1 MEHFDFIKECLPELG
16 YEICLAGNVLDFC
29 ATILWFIVLIPQLLY
44 NFNRKSI
51 DGLNIITAWI
61 FYCISLLRTLWTF
74 RIESSYFDV
83 ASSIFVNFSLSIL
96 LLQFAYYSKAK
107 RIRKWLSFLAYLT
120 GTTGLICIDIF
131 LQPVAADVLDWAWAI
146 LCSALAFPQII
157 RNFKND
163 TADGQSYLC
172 IYIACFATTC
182 SFLSRVALLNDSIQ
196 PVIADFFLATN
207 LLLNLGQ
214 ILFFNARNNRR
225 KKNLQYL
232 TQENWQRFQKAR
244 KSSGDSYEDSSN
256 YNSRY
261 NSSRFVDY
269 EDDEEIEQE
278 EQRAFLINRS
288 GESISDDDEDKP
300 KPINM
305 KKVKAI
311 FSISVVVMIFLGF
324 LMFVFAFLFSW
335 KVFAV
340 FGWYSQLAPLIMLVT
355 ASVIFMVYFCSPPE
369 PEYDI
374 VNN

>member
-1 MEHFDFIKECLPELG
+1 M
-16 YEICLAGNVLDFC
+16 
-29 ATILWFIVLIPQLLY
+29 
-44 NFNRKSI
+44 
-51 DGLNIITAWI
+51 
-61 FYCISLLRTLWTF
+61 
-74 RIESSYFDV
+74 
-83 ASSIFVNFSLSIL
+83 
-96 LLQFAYYSKAK
+96 
-107 RIRKWLSFLAYLT
+107 
-120 GTTGLICIDIF
+120 
-131 LQPVAADVLDWAWAI
+131 
-146 LCSALAFPQII
+146 
-157 RNFKND
+157 
-163 TADGQSYLC
+163 
-172 IYIACFATTC
+172 
-182 SFLSRVALLNDSIQ
+182 ALLNDSIQ

-305 KKVKAI
+305 K
-311 FSISVVVMIFLGF
+311 
-324 LMFVFAFLFSW
+324 
-335 KVFAV
+335 
-340 FGWYSQLAPLIMLVT
+340 Y
-355 ASVIFMVYFCSPPE
+355 
-369 PEYDI
+369 
-374 VNN
+374 VNNGYHTTATKVAKLSILFFSRVS